1 MGLSIEDLGDG
12 SYAILRT
19 EGRVT
24 RTAYVAYSSKDADDL
39 IEALEFCELMS
50 RGVPQELVTAKRAT
64 TPHLDKQQRKPTLKK
79 PKG

>member
-24 RTAYVAYSSKDADDL
+24 RTAYIAYSSKDADDL

-50 RGVPQELVTAKRAT
+50 RGVPKELVDGPKGTGAVRKGV
-64 TPHLDKQQRKPTLKK
+64 RKPK
-79 PKG
+79 

>member
-24 RTAYVAYSSKDADDL
+24 RTAYIAYSSKDADDL

-50 RGVPQELVTAKRAT
+50 RGVPKELVDA
-64 TPHLDKQQRKPTLKK
+64 K
-79 PKG
+79 PKPGGTGAVRKGVRKS